1 MKEKPSYYV
10 ILTADVRYDKRLSAS
25 EKLLFGEITALSNE
39 NGYCTAGNSY
49 FARLY
54 DTAIRTVSK
63 WVNDLVKYGYLK
75 SEIIYK
81 ENSNAIQGRKLYP
94 ISTPLAPTT
103 RGDKHE

>member
-10 ILTADVRYDKRLSAS
+10 ILPANVRYDKRLSAN
-25 EKLLFGEITALSNE
+25 ERLLFGEIAALSNE
-39 NGYCTAGNSY
+39 DGYCTAKNSY
-49 FARLY
+49 FARVY
-54 DTAIRTVSK
+54 DTATTTISR
-63 WVNDLVKYGYLK
+63 WINHLVKYGYLK

-94 ISTPLAPTT
+94 ISTPLVPTT